1 MADLGKELVDL
12 HLLSSSEL
20 HNPISKFR
28 GQNSGIVEKV
38 KYDEED
44 MRVYINND
52 NYFDSVEKIVW
63 EYQIGGYQ
71 VCNKWLKDRKG
82 RILSLTET
90 EQYCKIVTAISKTL
104 EIQQEINNLYQD
116 LEKDV
121 IKKVIVVEENKV
133 DKDKRS
139 SEKK

>member
-1 MADLGKELVDL
+1 MKMGKLGKKLVDL
-12 HLLSSSEL
+12 HLFSSSEL

-28 GQNSGIVEKV
+28 GQGSGIVEKV

-82 RILSLTET
+82 RVLSLTET
-90 EQYCKIVTAISKTL
+90 EQYCKIVTAIAKTI
-104 EIQQEINNLYQD
+104 EIQQEIDNLYQP
-116 LEKDV
+116 
-121 IKKVIVVEENKV
+121 IEESLI
-133 DKDKRS
+133 S
-139 SEKK
+139 SQGA